1 MSYWTK
7 RRKTLASVQQIEKEI
22 LDEYQTQTENT
33 DESSVL
39 GHKTQNSGTGDLSS
53 FCSTVSSFAPTHE
66 NSCHLGKNTDADFSF
81 ISETPSDPGSISE
94 SEQTNAESD
103 SSINN
108 SLNQLQTKLQTWA
121 ASFCIPLI
129 ALTAL
134 LSILKSEFPDLPK
147 DARTLL
153 GTQTQVPVANICNG
167 EYYHFGLINGLR
179 NILDRISSIPK
190 N

>member
-39 GHKTQNSGTGDLSS
+39 GHKRQNSGTRDLSS
-53 FCSTVSSFAPTHE
+53 FCSIVSFLAPTHE
-66 NSCHLGKNTDADFSF
+66 NSCDVEKNTNADFSF
-81 ISETPSDPGSISE
+81 DSETPSDPGSTSD
-94 SEQTNAESD
+94 SDQPNAESD
-103 SSINN
+103 SSSNN
-108 SLNQLQTKLQTWA
+108 SLNQLQIKLQTWA
-121 ASFCIPLI
+121 ASFCIPLV

-134 LSILKSEFPDLPK
+134 LSILRSEFPDLPK

-153 GTQTQVPVANICNG
+153 GTQTKVPVANICNG
-167 EYYHFGLINGLR
+167 EYYHFGLVNGLQ
-179 NILDRISSIPK
+179 NILGPVSLK
-190 N
+190 M